1 MRDPLR
7 VSALTGDVRVPS
19 ARFRVGQFVA
29 PLRALGVDLRWLPAP
44 ISNYPPRSPV
54 LRPLWLPATAAAR
67 LPSLAATW
75 TADVTLLQ
83 RELVSTLATLE
94 GLTRRPRVLDV
105 DDAIWMRRGGVFA
118 ARIARACELVIAGN
132 DHVAD
137 WFAPHA
143 RRVEVL
149 PTAVDTDRFRP
160 REVAG
165 AADDDGRVVI
175 GWSGTSSNL
184 AFLTG
189 IEGAL
194 ARVLR
199 ERPRCRLAVCSDAPP
214 RFDVV
219 PADRVDY
226 EPWRPATEVG
236 FFQRLD
242 VGLMPL
248 SDDDWTRGKCS
259 YKMLLYLACGAPVV
273 VSPVGM
279 NAQVLAQ
286 AEVGYGAATDEAWA
300 DALITLIDD
309 AALRRRLG
317 RAGTDLVTAGYS
329 VDALAPRLAGM
340 LEDVARGRR

>member
-1 MRDPLR
+1 VLDRLH
-7 VSALTGDVRVPS
+7 VAALTGDIRVPS
-19 ARFRVGQFVA
+19 ARFRVGQFVG
-29 PLRALGVDLRWLPAP
+29 PLHALGVDLRWWPAP
-44 ISNYPPRSPV
+44 VSNYPPRRTA
-54 LRPLWLPATAAAR
+54 LRPLWLPITAAAR
-67 LPSLAATW
+67 LPSVAATW
-75 TADVTLLQ
+75 AADVTLLQ

-105 DDAIWMRRGGVFA
+105 DDAIWMRRGGGFA
-118 ARIARACELVIAGN
+118 ARIARGCELVIAGN

-137 WFAPHA
+137 WFAPHC
-143 RRVEVL
+143 RHVEVL
-149 PTAVDTDRFRP
+149 PTAVDTKRFRP
-160 REVAG
+160 RDVAG
-165 AADDDGRVVI
+165 VADDDGRVVV

-184 AFLTG
+184 TFLTG

-214 RFDVV
+214 RFAAV
-219 PADRVDY
+219 PADRVDF
-226 EPWRPATEVG
+226 EPWRPATEAG
-236 FFQRLD
+236 FFRRLD

-248 SDDDWTRGKCS
+248 TDDDWTRGKCS

-286 AEVGYGAATDEAWA
+286 ADVGFGAATDVAWA
-300 DALITLIDD
+300 DALIALIDD
-309 AALRRRLG
+309 AALRRRMG
-317 RAGTDLVTAGYS
+317 RAGIDLVAARYS
-329 VDALAPRLAGM
+329 VDALAPRLAGL

>member
-29 PLRALGVDLRWLPAP
+29 PLRALGVDLRWRPAP
-44 ISNYPPRSPV
+44 ISNYPPRSPI

-67 LPSLAATW
+67 LPSLTATW
-75 TADVTLLQ
+75 AADVTLLQ

-105 DDAIWMRRGGVFA
+105 DDAIWMKRGGGFA
-118 ARIARACELVIAGN
+118 AGIARACDLVIAGN
-132 DHVAD
+132 DFVAD
-137 WFAPHA
+137 WFSGHS

-149 PTAVDTDRFRP
+149 PTAVDTAKFHP
-160 REVAG
+160 RDGAERAAG
-165 AADDDGRVVI
+165 ALPPVI

-184 AFLTG
+184 AFLVG

-214 RFDVV
+214 RFSSL

-226 EPWRPATEVG
+226 EPWRPATEAG

-248 SDDDWTRGKCS
+248 TDDDWTRGKCS

-279 NAQVLAQ
+279 NAQILAQ
-286 AEVGYGAATDEAWA
+286 AEVGFGAATEDAWVE
-300 DALITLIDD
+300 ALIALIDD
-309 AALRRRLG
+309 AALGRKMG
-317 RAGTDLVTAGYS
+317 RAGVELVAARFS
-329 VDALAPRLAGM
+329 VAALAPRLAEL